1 MRRRR
6 GRKGRGGNTSEI
18 LLVLKGHVAHSVRQ
32 VIWSKVLVLIKVVN
46 QATGDR
52 SCCLAEKVEQVLL
65 HSSFIISVKGC
76 IMFKENKYNRFF

>member
-6 GRKGRGGNTSEI
+6 GRKGRGRNTFEI
-18 LLVLKGHVAHSVRQ
+18 LLALKGHVAHSVRLE
-32 VIWSKVLVLIKVVN
+32 IWPKVLFLIKVVN

>member
-1 MRRRR
+1 MRRRT
-6 GRKGRGGNTSEI
+6 GRKGRGGNTFEI

-32 VIWSKVLVLIKVVN
+32 VIWPKGLVLIKVVN
-46 QATGDR
+46 RATGDR

>member
-6 GRKGRGGNTSEI
+6 GGKGRGGNTFET

-32 VIWSKVLVLIKVVN
+32 VIWPKVLVLIKVVN

-52 SCCLAEKVEQVLL
+52 SCCLAEKMEQVLL
-65 HSSFIISVKGC
+65 HSSFIIRVKGC

>member
-6 GRKGRGGNTSEI
+6 GRKGRGGNTFEI
-18 LLVLKGHVAHSVRQ
+18 LFVLKGHVAHSVRL
-32 VIWSKVLVLIKVVN
+32 VIWPKVLVLIKVDN

-65 HSSFIISVKGC
+65 HSSFNISVKGC